1 MDDGETNETGE
12 PWEQVAE
19 RFAQM
24 SGLVGEVADPLLWG
38 MDLREESLAVVD
50 DSTDDEIDPAAE
62 RFCRGYETFEAEPFG
77 VETLRHP
84 VTDEV
89 LPDLLR
95 AALTTAIAAPLHTD
109 VRPPTEPGGTAGS
122 DDFADAYQDYRS
134 AMRAV
139 LDDVE
144 RAGIDTSPTV
154 VDGVGPGARITT
166 RGITAQYVQVGERAL
181 LVTGPTDLVERVD
194 VVMRPLRNLLHD
206 EDGPR
211 F

>member
-1 MDDGETNETGE
+1 MDDGIEKSNGTDE
-12 PWEQVAE
+12 PWEEAAE

-24 SGLVGEVADPLLWG
+24 SGLVGEVADPLRWG
-38 MDLREESLAVVD
+38 MDLREESLTVAD
-50 DSTDDEIDPAAE
+50 PEDDPASE

-77 VETLRHP
+77 VETLRDP
-84 VTDEV
+84 VDDGA
-89 LPDLLR
+89 LPDVLR

-109 VRPPTEPGGTAGS
+109 VRPPTAEPDNPGS
-122 DDFADAYQDYRS
+122 EDFADAYQDYRS

-144 RAGIDTSPTV
+144 RAGIDTSPATNEA
-154 VDGVGPGARITT
+154 GVGPAARITA
-166 RGITAQYVQVGERAL
+166 RGITAQYLQVGERAL
-181 LVTGPTDLVERVD
+181 VVTGPTDLVERVD

-206 EDGPR
+206 ENGPR